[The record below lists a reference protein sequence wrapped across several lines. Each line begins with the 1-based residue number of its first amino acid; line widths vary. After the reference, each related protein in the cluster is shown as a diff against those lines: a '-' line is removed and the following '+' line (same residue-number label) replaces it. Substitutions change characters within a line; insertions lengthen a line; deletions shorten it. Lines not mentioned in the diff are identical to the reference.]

1 MSVMSDTPAPRKPGR
16 PPGKRFDR
24 RKRLVFDQAIDELVA
39 ALASRLS
46 LCESAVIWPAVSGF
60 AAQEGIPL
68 AEE

>member
-1 MSVMSDTPAPRKPGR
+1 MSVMNDTPTPRKPGR

-24 RKRLVFDQAIDELVA
+24 RKRLVFDQATDELVA

-46 LCESAVIWPAVSGF
+46 LSESAVIRLAVRRF
-60 AAQEGIPL
+60 AEQEGITL